1 MSDERPD
8 EVVIDGVTYRRE
20 GTPDAPE
27 TTPDDVV
34 VDGVTYKREGTS
46 EVVEVNVGGVHV
58 KVNDDG
64 GGVKVGGFAW
74 YLYILLC
81 LGGLFVAI
89 VSVGALTQWNLWGL
103 FGLIGGLA
111 VAYFTRRAAVRR
123 QHP

>member
-1 MSDERPD
+1 MK
-8 EVVIDGVTYRRE
+8 
-20 GTPDAPE
+20 GT
-27 TTPDDVV
+27 
-34 VDGVTYKREGTS
+34 KIL
-46 EVVEVNVGGVHV
+46 GGALLAAALTAGQAVAADLWVHV
-58 KVNDDG
+58 KVDGDG

-81 LGGLFVAI
+81 LGGLFVAV

-111 VAYFTRRAAVRR
+111 VAYFARRAAVRR